1 MDDQAWM
8 GIFVDEQGYV
18 YCTGYTSSW
27 KPLGSTSLFLVK
39 NSRYGENVRS
49 IVVYGNSTIY
59 GRDVIVMDDNIFI
72 AGQVTGYGAGSLDGF
87 LVKLDDGGNVEWFNT
102 VGGTG
107 GDLLWSLD
115 SGYNDTIYA
124 TGYTFSYATGKNDI
138 FVVKFDSDGRLL
150 WALAL
155 GGGLFDYGW
164 SIDTYTN
171 ETTDFVVVGGQT
183 TSFPVGGSHDGYVA
197 LLTGE
202 GMVQWT
208 LVFGS
213 PALDAV
219 QSVTFDS
226 EGYIY
231 VAGNTKNTT
240 TGENDVFVAKFNLDG
255 ELLWIT
261 SFGGNESEIP
271 YGIAV
276 DENFVYVAGY
286 TASYITGELG
296 EEDAFVAAL
305 DKSTGDVLTFMNFGG
320 PDIDFGYAI
329 AIDNDYVYVTGK
341 TGSFTEGGK
350 DLFQVK
356 FRKDFIFDSS
366 PPDLV
371 WVYDDFP
378 ENVNTSVVPVPYAH
392 PSFNMSFVTMDL
404 NYVTPAVYTYSMPAM
419 LVGSS
424 THLAT
429 ATGEPPAEVTTTTVT
444 LTTTVTNTTTVTTT
458 ETYTTVT
465 TETVTETVTETETI
479 TETETF
485 YETVTETINN
495 TLTETTTV
503 TDTVTETYTTTET
516 FINNVTYTTTETETE
531 TVTETETATETETY
545 TTTKTVSE
553 TVYDWTVTVLVGIVL
568 LIIGLVLGRFT
579 TRSV

>member
-1 MDDQAWM
+1 MRNLTLFILILLILSPITAIMNAYIPRPEFRSSIAVSSDSYPNTWWLSVGGSMDDQSWM

-72 AGQVTGYGAGSLDGF
+72 VGQVTGYGAGSLDGF
-87 LVKLDDGGNVEWFNT
+87 LVKLDDSGNVEWFNT
-102 VGGTG
+102 VGGSS

-155 GGGLFDYGW
+155 GGSLLDYGW
-164 SIDTYTN
+164 SIDTHTN
-171 ETTDFVVVGGQT
+171 GTTDFIVVGGQT
-183 TSFPVGGSHDGYVA
+183 SSFPVGGSYDAYVA

-213 PALDAV
+213 PVLDAI
-219 QSVTFDS
+219 QSVSFDS

-231 VAGNTKNTT
+231 VTGNTKNTT
-240 TGENDVFVAKFNLDG
+240 TGKNDVFVAKFNLDG

-261 SFGGNESEIP
+261 SFGGNESESS

-305 DKSTGDVLTFMNFGG
+305 DKNTGELLAFMNFGG
-320 PDIDFGYAI
+320 PDMEFGYAI
-329 AIDNDYVYVTGK
+329 TVDNDYVYVTGK

-356 FRKDFIFDSS
+356 FRKDFIFDPS

-371 WVYDDFP
+371 WYMMTFRK
-378 ENVNTSVVPVPYAH
+378 
-392 PSFNMSFVTMDL
+392 
-404 NYVTPAVYTYSMPAM
+404 
-419 LVGSS
+419 
-424 THLAT
+424 
-429 ATGEPPAEVTTTTVT
+429 T
-444 LTTTVTNTTTVTTT
+444 L
-458 ETYTTVT
+458 
-465 TETVTETVTETETI
+465 I
-479 TETETF
+479 HQ
-485 YETVTETINN
+485 
-495 TLTETTTV
+495 
-503 TDTVTETYTTTET
+503 
-516 FINNVTYTTTETETE
+516 
-531 TVTETETATETETY
+531 
-545 TTTKTVSE
+545 
-553 TVYDWTVTVLVGIVL
+553 
-568 LIIGLVLGRFT
+568 
-579 TRSV
+579 